1 MSLLAFLLYELPSFI
16 EVMSGHFK
24 KLDWKGIVKM
34 SINDLLDY
42 KATTGSFLTS
52 LYTGQLVIM

>member
-1 MSLLAFLLYELPSFI
+1 VYLDPSFI

-42 KATTGSFLTS
+42 KATTGLSEQINFEPV
-52 LYTGQLVIM
+52 GLVELAL